1 MTVLLKSRRNVGK
14 ITENPLATHDGG
26 SEVFKEIDR
35 PAIRSEGKSC
45 HKSEARTADAASA
58 DDFPTYAS
66 VSKPPLKNP
75 EENSEIHKDDVNI
88 VVENELYSL

>member
-26 SEVFKEIDR
+26 SEEFKEIDR

-45 HKSEARTADAASA
+45 HKSEIRTSDA

-75 EENSEIHKDDVNI
+75 EENGEIQKDDDNI